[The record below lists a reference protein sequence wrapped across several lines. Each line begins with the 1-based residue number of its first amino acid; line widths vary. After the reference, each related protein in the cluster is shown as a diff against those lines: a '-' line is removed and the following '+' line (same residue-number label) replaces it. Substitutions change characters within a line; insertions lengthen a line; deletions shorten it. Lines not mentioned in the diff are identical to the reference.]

1 MSNSRNDLGY
11 VTMRNADGKFHFTN
25 GFGGWWELEHPASSE
40 PFLMTYEQF
49 SMNPEFSEET
59 VRQSRE
65 DSQEYGIHGLQWH
78 SLPVGDAK

>member
-1 MSNSRNDLGY
+1 
-11 VTMRNADGKFHFTN
+11 
-25 GFGGWWELEHPASSE
+25 
-40 PFLMTYEQF
+40 
-49 SMNPEFSEET
+49 MNPEFSEET